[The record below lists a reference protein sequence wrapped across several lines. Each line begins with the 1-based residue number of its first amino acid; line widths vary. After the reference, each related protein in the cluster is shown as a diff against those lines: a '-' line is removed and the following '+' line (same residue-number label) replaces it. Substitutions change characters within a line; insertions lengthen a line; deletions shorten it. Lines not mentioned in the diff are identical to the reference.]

1 MKVRSAEFEISAVR
15 PSQWPGGGLPE
26 FAFVGRSNVGKSSLL
41 NALLQRKSL
50 ARVSATPGKT
60 QQINFYRVNDA
71 FRFVDLP
78 GYGYAA
84 VSKSTRGQFARFIE
98 TYLTAERPL
107 LRVMHLIDIRH
118 EPTALDVQMHRWL
131 LQLELPVCIVAT
143 KRDKISRGAI
153 QAHTARIRKALNTPW
168 PMVAVS
174 AVHRD
179 GLEALWKVLDE
190 DLERWREGPP
200 VLEPEADLA
209 DVDVSEQTGTRR
221 TEAASAAM
229 AERPSRVPGP
239 EAGDADVRI
248 GQEHAGEEDDA
259 PGEGWRA

>member
-1 MKVRSAEFEISAVR
+1 VKVRSAEFEISAVR

-60 QQINFYRVNDA
+60 QQMNFYRINDA

-84 VSKSTRGQFARFIE
+84 VSKSARGQFARFIE

-153 QAHTARIRKALNTPW
+153 QKHTARIRKALSTPW

-179 GLEALWKVLDE
+179 GLEDLWKVLED

-209 DVDVSEQTGTRR
+209 DMAETPRTGRA
-221 TEAASAAM
+221 EAASAAVS
-229 AERPSRVPGP
+229 ERPSPGP
-239 EAGDADVRI
+239 EAGEADVRI
-248 GQEHAGEEDDA
+248 GQEHADKEHGA
-259 PGEGWRA
+259 SGEGRRA